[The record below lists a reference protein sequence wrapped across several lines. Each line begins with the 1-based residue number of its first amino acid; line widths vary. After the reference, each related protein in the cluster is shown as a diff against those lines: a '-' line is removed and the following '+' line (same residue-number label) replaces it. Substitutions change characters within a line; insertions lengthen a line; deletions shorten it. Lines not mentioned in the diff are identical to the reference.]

1 MYSTY
6 GYTSEVVFN
15 QYMLLT
21 KREPDF
27 EKKKV
32 KPWYNLIKR
41 ERHSM
46 WTFLLTFFISHFNCP
61 KFVSCPA
68 THYFYREFLV
78 RPKALQ
84 KLTLHSLKHRW
95 THWFSKEYMRLI
107 LSYMYHVM
115 SCHIMLYHV
124 ICHVNLSYII
134 SYRFWDTEPQHQARI
149 YTCISK
155 L

>member
-1 MYSTY
+1 MIELYMYSTY

-15 QYMLLT
+15 QYMLLN

-27 EKKKV
+27 EKKV

-41 ERHSM
+41 ERHIM
-46 WTFLLTFFISHFNCP
+46 WTFLLTFFICHFNCP
-61 KFVSCPA
+61 KFVSCSA
-68 THYFYREFLV
+68 THYFYQEFLV

-95 THWFSKEYMRLI
+95 TD
-107 LSYMYHVM
+107 VM

-134 SYRFWDTEPQHQARI
+134 SYRFWDTEPQHQART